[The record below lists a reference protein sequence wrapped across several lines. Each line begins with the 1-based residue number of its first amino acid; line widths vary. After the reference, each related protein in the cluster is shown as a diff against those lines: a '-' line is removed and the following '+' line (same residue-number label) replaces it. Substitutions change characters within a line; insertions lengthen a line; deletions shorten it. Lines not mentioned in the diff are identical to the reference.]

1 MSPQLI
7 SRSPDLK
14 RLQDEGH
21 DIEVRGGHLL
31 IHRVPYVN
39 AEKKVKRATL
49 ASTLALAG
57 DRTTTP
63 DTHVALFTGD
73 QPCNIDGTPITAIQH
88 QAISQ
93 DLGNGLVAR
102 YSFSNRPKPSGYPNY
117 YDKMK
122 RYMEIISNP
131 AAALDP
137 SASPATF
144 PPIPTDTEDD
154 TPFHYVDTASSRA
167 GIAEITNKFR
177 SHKVAIIGVGGTG
190 SYVLDL
196 VAKTPVKEIHIFDS
210 DDFLTHNAF
219 RAPGAPSLEELR
231 QLPKKVNYLA
241 AIYSKMHKKVIPHD
255 KVTEDSQLAGMTFAF
270 VCVDKGRRALLAIL
284 NRLGLEFVDVGM
296 GVQIV
301 SEKATLIG
309 TLRVTAKS
317 ARKSD
322 HLERR
327 IPVGEGDDGGDYA
340 TNIQIADL
348 NALNAALAV
357 VKWKKMCGFYQ
368 DLELEHHSTFAVNA
382 NALTN
387 EESA

>member
-1 MSPQLI
+1 MSAQLI
-7 SRSPDLK
+7 SLSPDL
-14 RLQDEGH
+14 RGLQEEGH

-49 ASTLALAG
+49 ASTLTLAG
-57 DRTTTP
+57 DRTTAP

-73 QPCNIDGTPITAIQH
+73 QPCNMDGTPITSIQH
-88 QAISQ
+88 QTINQ
-93 DLGNGLVAR
+93 DLGNGLIAK
-102 YSFSNRPKPSGYPNY
+102 YSFSNKPPGGYPNY

-122 RYMEIISNP
+122 RYMEVISNP

-137 SASPATF
+137 SASPVTF
-144 PPIPTDTEDD
+144 PPIPTGTDDD
-154 TPFHYVDTASSRA
+154 TPFHYVDTATSRA
-167 GIAEITNKFR
+167 GISEVTNKLR

-231 QLPKKVNYLA
+231 QLPKKVDYLA
-241 AIYSKMHKKVIPHD
+241 AIYSKMHKRIIPHG

-270 VCVDKGRRALLAIL
+270 VCVDKGRRSLLAIL
-284 NRLGLEFVDVGM
+284 NRLGVEFVDVGM

-301 SEKATLIG
+301 KEEATLIG
-309 TLRVTAKS
+309 TLRVTANS

-327 IPVGEGDDGGDYA
+327 IPVAPGPS
-340 TNIQIADL
+340 
-348 NALNAALAV
+348 
-357 VKWKKMCGFYQ
+357 
-368 DLELEHHSTFAVNA
+368 STV
-382 NALTN
+382 
-387 EESA
+387 